1 MPRDMF
7 ASNLVYIL
15 FVVSLDNL
23 SPKFFEVYK
32 RKEKTSSFG
41 CGYYI
46 VYVAQSQER
55 KTTAREMLM

>member
-1 MPRDMF
+1 MPRDIF
-7 ASNLVYIL
+7 PSNLVYIL

-32 RKEKTSSFG
+32 GKKTSSFG
-41 CGYYI
+41 CGCYI